1 MLLYFYS
8 NNFKNL
14 NTDLIFLIV
23 MRYIFIIAT
32 LKFIEHKNL
41 MIGFFNIY
49 IFLVIILDISFSIY
63 NYIINNIYNIYN
75 INLKKVNANSDFHVQ
90 PDEII
95 NSNFN
100 IDDFKSELE
109 KFNKKINQ
117 ISKKKTIKI
126 IKKENITE
134 SDINKFNENLLK
146 KN

>member
-32 LKFIEHKNL
+32 LKFIEHKNS

-49 IFLVIILDISFSIY
+49 IFLVIILDIGFSIY
-63 NYIINNIYNIYN
+63 NYILNNIYNIN
-75 INLKKVNANSDFHVQ
+75 FKKVNAYSDFNVQ

-134 SDINKFNENLLK
+134 SDINKFNENLIK